1 MKIYVTIKQVYGND
15 LIYPACDMAAQFAR
29 LTKTKTLT
37 TDNIKAIRL
46 LGHKIEVVPPVN
58 WARTLY
64 PEDTV

>member
-37 TDNIKAIRL
+37 TDNFKAIRL
-46 LGHKIEVVPPVN
+46 LGDNIEVVAPVN
-58 WARTLY
+58 WANTLY
-64 PEDTV
+64 PSE